1 MSELSI
7 FLQILSSLPNVLIIY
22 FVTAIFSLPL
32 GILGALAY
40 TSDSNIFKK
49 VISFFTWLFI

>member
-40 TSDSNIFKK
+40 TSD
-49 VISFFTWLFI
+49 